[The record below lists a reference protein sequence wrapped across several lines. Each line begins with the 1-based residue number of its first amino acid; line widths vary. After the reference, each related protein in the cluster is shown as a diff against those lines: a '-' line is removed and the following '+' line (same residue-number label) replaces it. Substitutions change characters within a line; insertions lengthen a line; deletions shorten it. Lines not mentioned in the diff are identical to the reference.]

1 LTDDDDETG
10 SPHSPEQRRS
20 THEETRHSRETT
32 VRWFGTEF
40 DPVVLVGSLAII
52 VVGVV
57 LTVGFGDQASVA
69 YRATFAFVNESFGW
83 LYVLAVNVFLVA
95 LIAIGLSDYGTI
107 RLGGPDAEPEF
118 STLGWVAMLF
128 SSGMGVGLLFF
139 GVAEPIS
146 HFVSGGGSFFDVPP
160 NTPEAGRAA
169 TALTMFHWGLHPW
182 GIYGIVGLALGYFSY
197 NRGLPLSFRS
207 IFYPLVGER
216 IHGWAGRLIDLAAVV
231 ATVVGLA
238 TATGLAA
245 LQITAGVDFLTTTY
259 LGTALATDVWTAATI
274 ATALIGVTVVS
285 TWLGLENGIRRLSK
299 LNVVLMVALLV
310 VVLLVGDT
318 VHLFDVFLEGVGTYL
333 GNFLELSL
341 YTEAFAGEAAGWQHA
356 YTIFYWGF
364 WIVWS
369 PFVGLFIA
377 RISRGRTIREFVG
390 GVLVVPVLFSLGWM
404 AVFNG
409 SALFVELSVAEGAIS
424 GPLQEHGPAVAL
436 FEMFSVYPL
445 AFLTAA
451 IATFNLMTFLVTSA
465 DSGSLVA
472 SYLTTGGTREPTT
485 GQRVLWPLVIGATAI
500 VLLFGN
506 GLRALKTAVIAAG
519 LPFSLV
525 ILLMVYSLT
534 VGLRRDTQHDRPGDA
549 DRPQRGESDGQDS
562 SRTAEDRSGDE

>member
-1 LTDDDDETG
+1 MTDDDDGTG
-10 SPHSPEQRRS
+10 SPHSPEQRRP
-20 THEETRHSRETT
+20 TPEETRRSETT

-40 DPVVLVGSLAII
+40 DPVVLIGSLAII
-52 VVGVV
+52 VLGVV

-69 YRATFAFVNESFGW
+69 YRATFAFVNETFGW

-95 LIAIGLSDYGTI
+95 LIAIGVSHYGTI

-118 STLGWVAMLF
+118 STLEWVAMLF

-146 HFVSGGGSFFDVPP
+146 HLVSGGGSFFDVPP
-160 NTPEAGRAA
+160 NTPAAGRAA
-169 TALTMFHWGLHPW
+169 TTLTMFHWGLHPW

-207 IFYPLVGER
+207 IFHPLVGEQ

-245 LQITAGVDFLTTTY
+245 LQITAGVDFLTTSY
-259 LGTALATDVWTAATI
+259 LGTALATDVWTAAGI
-274 ATALIGVTVVS
+274 ATVLIGVTVVS
-285 TWLGLENGIRRLSK
+285 TWLGLDDGIRRLSK
-299 LNVVLMVALLV
+299 LNVALMVALFV
-310 VVLLVGDT
+310 VVLLVGNT

-341 YTEAFAGEAAGWQHA
+341 YTEAFAGEAAGWQHT

-424 GPLQEHGPAVAL
+424 GPLQEHGQAVAL
-436 FEMFSVYPL
+436 FEMFSFYPL

-451 IATFNLMTFLVTSA
+451 IATFNLMTFLVTST
-465 DSGSLVA
+465 DSGSLVT

-485 GQRVLWPLVIGATAI
+485 GQRVLWPIVIGAVAI

-519 LPFSLV
+519 LPFSVV
-525 ILLMVYSLT
+525 ILLMVYALI
-534 VGLRRDTQHDRPGDA
+534 VGLRRDGTQSQPGRDDA
-549 DRPQRGESDGQDS
+549 
-562 SRTAEDRSGDE
+562 T

>member
-1 LTDDDDETG
+1 ML
-10 SPHSPEQRRS
+10 
-20 THEETRHSRETT
+20 
-32 VRWFGTEF
+32 
-40 DPVVLVGSLAII
+40 DPVVFLGSLAII
-52 VVGVV
+52 VVGVA
-57 LTVGFGDQASVA
+57 LTVGFGDQASLA
-69 YRATFAFVNESFGW
+69 YRATFDFVNETFGW

-95 LIAIGLSDYGTI
+95 LVAIGVSDYGRI

-118 STLGWVAMLF
+118 STQGWIAMLF

-146 HFVSGGGSFFDVPP
+146 HLLSGGGSFFDATP
-160 NTPEAGRAA
+160 NTPGAGRAA

-207 IFYPLVGER
+207 IFHPLFGEH

-259 LGTALATDVWTAATI
+259 LGTALATDVWTAVAI
-274 ATALIGVTVVS
+274 ATALIGVTLVS

-299 LNVVLMVALLV
+299 LNVALMVTLLV
-310 VVLLVGDT
+310 VMLIVGDT

-424 GPLQEHGPAVAL
+424 GPLDEHGQAVAL
-436 FEMFSVYPL
+436 FEMLSFYPL
-445 AFLTAA
+445 TIVTAA
-451 IATFNLMTFLVTSA
+451 IATFNLMTFFVTSA
-465 DSGSLVA
+465 DSGSLVT

-485 GQRVLWPLVIGATAI
+485 RQRVLWPLVIGATAI

-519 LPFSLV
+519 LPFTLV

-534 VGLRRDTQHDRPGDA
+534 VGLRRDAQDHRPGDD
-549 DRPQRGESDGQDS
+549 DRTQRGESDERNS
-562 SRTAEDRSGDE
+562 SRTAEDRPREE